1 MTGEHGTADGNGHG
15 MGDERPYG
23 ETSPA
28 PEPSYGNAAFP
39 AKGAQG
45 EAVFLP
51 RGAHGDAA
59 FEPKVSYDHGRL
71 EAVLGAALLG
81 AKEDGEAERR
91 AVDAF
96 RVARDTGAH
105 RARTR
110 RRDDWRP
117 RPQRRWG
124 RSWKATL
131 SVLLAS
137 LTLGGVAYAAI
148 GAGGDGPARGTAR
161 DEGVRPSVTTSAPA
175 PSPTAPRSSA
185 PAPADRPATAKDTL
199 AHCRAYEKLRG
210 RGKALDS
217 TAYRRLA
224 AAAGGEANVRT
235 YCAALT
241 DSTGAGAG
249 AGADAGAKGAAGA
262 VNPGKRK
269 GQTAA
274 EADPGKNRSQK
285 H

>member
-1 MTGEHGTADGNGHG
+1 MSTADGNGHG

-28 PEPSYGNAAFP
+28 PEPSYD
-39 AKGAQG
+39 
-45 EAVFLP
+45 
-51 RGAHGDAA
+51 R
-59 FEPKVSYDHGRL
+59 GRL
-71 EAVLGAALLG
+71 EAALGAALLG
-81 AKEDGEAERR
+81 GKEDGEAERR

-117 RPQRRWG
+117 RPQRRPG

-148 GAGGDGPARGTAR
+148 GAGGGGPAKDAADDGGAR
-161 DEGVRPSVTTSAPA
+161 TGVTTSTPALAPTPT
-175 PSPTAPRSSA
+175 PSSSGPSVSA
-185 PAPADRPATAKDTL
+185 PAGRPATAKDTL
-199 AHCRAYEKLRG
+199 AHCRAYEKLQG

-217 TAYRRLA
+217 TAYRRLT

-241 DSTGAGAG
+241 DSANSAK
-249 AGADAGAKGAAGA
+249 ADAGAEGA
-262 VNPGKRK
+262 VDAADDVKPGKRK
-269 GQTAA
+269 GQGTSGPNGSNGSKGSN
-274 EADPGKNRSQK
+274 ADGNQSRK

>member
-1 MTGEHGTADGNGHG
+1 MTDEHGTADGNGHG

-28 PEPSYGNAAFP
+28 PEPSYD
-39 AKGAQG
+39 
-45 EAVFLP
+45 
-51 RGAHGDAA
+51 R
-59 FEPKVSYDHGRL
+59 GRL

-81 AKEDGEAERR
+81 GKEDGEAERR

-117 RPQRRWG
+117 RPQRRRG

-148 GAGGDGPARGTAR
+148 GAGGGGPAKDAADDGGA
-161 DEGVRPSVTTSAPA
+161 RPSVTTSPPALVPA
-175 PSPTAPRSSA
+175 PSPTSSRPSASA
-185 PAPADRPATAKDTL
+185 PAGRPATAKDTL
-199 AHCRAYEKLRG
+199 AHCRSYEKLQG

-217 TAYRRLA
+217 TAFRRLA
-224 AAAGGEANVRT
+224 AAAGGEANVRA

-241 DSTGAGAG
+241 EPATDA
-249 AGADAGAKGAAGA
+249 ADVK
-262 VNPGKRK
+262 PGKRK
-269 GQTAA
+269 GQ
-274 EADPGKNRSQK
+274 EASGSNGRSGSKGSNADGNQSRK